1 MPATTTTPPRAA
13 TRTPSATEVAAWH
26 AVGRSYHRVEA
37 ALHAR
42 LAVLNL
48 NVTTHEVMQHLLHTS
63 GLSQQRLAARVFTVK
78 SHLSGIVRDLE
89 ERSLITRTQDPT
101 DARAW
106 QLALTPKGKAL
117 AKKALAAQTDLISAM
132 CEGVSAQDIGEFA
145 RVLHA
150 IEGNLIRMNEQKVAG

>member
-1 MPATTTTPPRAA
+1 MRQ
-13 TRTPSATEVAAWH
+13 PSETEVIAWH

-42 LAVLNL
+42 LLPLGL
-48 NVTTHEVMQHLLHTS
+48 NVTSHEVMQHLLVTP
-63 GLSQQRLAARVFTVK
+63 GLSQQRLAQRVFTVK

-89 ERSLITRTQDPT
+89 SRGLIARTPDPA

-106 QLALTPKGKAL
+106 QLALTDAGSAL
-117 AKKALAAQTDLISAM
+117 ARRAQAAQIELIGAM
-132 CEGVSAQDIGEFA
+132 GTGVSAADMAEFS

-150 IEGNLIRMNEQKVAG
+150 IEANLVAMQGSKTSG

>member
-1 MPATTTTPPRAA
+1 MRQ
-13 TRTPSATEVAAWH
+13 PSETEVIAWH

-42 LAVLNL
+42 LLPLGL
-48 NVTTHEVMQHLLHTS
+48 NVTSHEVMQHLLVTP
-63 GLSQQRLAARVFTVK
+63 GLSQQRLAQRVFTVK

-89 ERSLITRTQDPT
+89 SRGLIARTPDPA

-106 QLALTPKGKAL
+106 QLALTPAGERLAREAL
-117 AKKALAAQTDLISAM
+117 TAQTALIGAM
-132 CEGVSAQDIGEFA
+132 GVGVGAEEMAEFS

-150 IEGNLIRMNEQKVAG
+150 IEANLIGINAPKHDSA